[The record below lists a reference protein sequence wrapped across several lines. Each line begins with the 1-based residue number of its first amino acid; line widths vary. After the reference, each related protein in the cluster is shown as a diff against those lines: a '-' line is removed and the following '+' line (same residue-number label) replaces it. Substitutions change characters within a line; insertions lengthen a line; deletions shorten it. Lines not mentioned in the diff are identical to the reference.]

1 MSTIIF
7 PATFSL
13 NQPAGHLERRD
24 HVDIVLNGSANPG
37 FAQRPPLSI
46 QKINNNAL
54 TFPLLTILHG
64 LFIAFIGGSPPGG
77 TEAAL
82 RRAVTCA
89 FIHPQGR
96 K

>member
-1 MSTIIF
+1 MF

-37 FAQRPPLSI
+37 CAQRPPLSF

-54 TFPLLTILHG
+54 TIPLRTILYG
-64 LFIAFIGGSPPGG
+64 LFIAFIGGAPPGG
-77 TEAAL
+77 TGAAL
-82 RRAVTCA
+82 MRAVTCV
-89 FIHPQGR
+89 FIHLRGQ

>member
-37 FAQRPPLSI
+37 FAQRPPPLV

-54 TFPLLTILHG
+54 TIPLRTILPG
-64 LFIAFIGGSPPGG
+64 FVVAFIGGAPPGG
-77 TEAAL
+77 TGAAL

>member
-1 MSTIIF
+1 MSSSVF

-13 NQPAGHLERRD
+13 NQPAGDLERRD

-37 FAQRPPLSI
+37 CAQRPPLSF

-54 TFPLLTILHG
+54 TIPLRTILHG
-64 LFIAFIGGSPPGG
+64 LFLAFIGGAPPGG
-77 TEAAL
+77 TGAAL

>member
-13 NQPAGHLERRD
+13 NQPAGDLERRD

-37 FAQRPPLSI
+37 CAQRPPRSF

-54 TFPLLTILHG
+54 TIPLRTILYG
-64 LFIAFIGGSPPGG
+64 LFVAFIGDAPPGG
-77 TEAAL
+77 TGAAL